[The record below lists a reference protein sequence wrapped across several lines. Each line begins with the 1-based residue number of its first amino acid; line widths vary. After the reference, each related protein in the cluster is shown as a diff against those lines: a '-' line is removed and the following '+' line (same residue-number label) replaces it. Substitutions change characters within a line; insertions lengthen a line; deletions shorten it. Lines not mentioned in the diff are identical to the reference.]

1 VASIREEGRRKE
13 RRKEL
18 LGFLVIATP
27 FKKKAFLARWN
38 YTSATD
44 TTLFLA
50 RFQRNKTLER
60 TFRVRE
66 T

>member
-38 YTSATD
+38 TSVTD